1 MVIILKL
8 KKIKMKH
15 IYIGLTFCICFFIST
30 IQANA
35 QSGLADAFTWGN
47 DTIDNKVEVAFRAID
62 EKDLLG
68 GISFIDVEEMTE
80 KAYTTYSLNFV
91 ENLIGGVNGN
101 IWGMDEYL
109 VVIDGMVRD
118 ANNVLPTE
126 VKQITVLKGPAAV
139 VLYGSRAAKGVI
151 QITTKRGQE
160 GEPTIRIRANTG
172 IYTPKAFPK
181 YLGSA
186 EYMAYYNEARIN
198 DGSDPLYSSEDI
210 YRHASGENPY
220 RYPDLDM
227 YSSDYLRN
235 SYNRSEAVAE
245 ITGGNNRVK
254 YYTTTGYSR
263 ENSLLKVGNAKDN
276 YTSRLFVRGNVDM
289 NLRDF
294 LKVQADANV
303 TFYDANTA
311 RGDWWSN
318 AESLRPHRV
327 APLIPISYIG
337 ENDLLT
343 QATINASN
351 HIIDG
356 KYFLGGTQIH
366 PTNPIADSYA
376 AGNSKFVSRQFQFNT
391 LFDFNL
397 KSVLDGLH
405 FRAKYG
411 IDYAL
416 TYNQGYTNEYA
427 TFEPDWTNYSGV
439 DLIGSVQQYGNDNK
453 TGDEVIENSAYR
465 YTFNFSGQF
474 DYSTTVNDDHNFFG
488 MVVANAWQ
496 RQLSGQYH
504 RLTNVNLGLQA
515 SYNYQQKYYVD
526 FSSALPY
533 SAKLPEGNR
542 LGFSPTLTLGWRPV
556 KEDFF
561 SDTAFD
567 DLMLTVSGGIISQD
581 LDIYTDDNEMGYY
594 LYKSILQRGG
604 WYSWAD
610 LGGEAATEFQ
620 RGDNPNMTFVKRKE
634 LNLGLRGSL
643 WNQLVTFDLN
653 WFAGKMDGDITRAHS
668 LYPIYFTQ
676 VGYPTSSIIPYVN
689 YNIDNR
695 TGFDFS
701 LYFNKKV
708 NEVDLTLGVTGMYSL
723 TEAERRDES
732 FEYDYQSRINLPINH
747 LWGLESLGFFND
759 QEEIDNSPTQQF
771 GDVVPGDLK
780 YKDQNGD
787 GIIDSNDEVFLG
799 RWDTPFRLGLNFT
812 AKWRNFTLFA
822 MADGFYGGYG
832 LKNSS
837 YYWVRGEN
845 KYSEVVRN
853 RWTEET
859 KNTATYP
866 RLTTS
871 NGANSFRNSDFWL
884 YKADRLNL
892 SQVQLT
898 YDIPETAL
906 NGTFVNGVSVYV
918 SGYNLLTISK
928 EREHFELNV
937 GSAPQTRFYNI
948 GIRGTF

>member
-1 MVIILKL
+1 MVIILNL
-8 KKIKMKH
+8 KKTKMKH
-15 IYIGLTFCICFFIST
+15 IYIGLIFCICFLLNFSKAT
-30 IQANA
+30 A
-35 QSGLADAFTWGN
+35 QYGEILSWEN
-47 DTIDNKVEVAFRAID
+47 DTIDNKVEVAFRTMN
-62 EKDLLG
+62 ERDLLG
-68 GISFIDVEEMTE
+68 GVSVIDMEEMTE
-80 KAYTTYSLNFV
+80 KAYTTNSLGFV

-126 VKQITVLKGPAAV
+126 IKQITVLKGPAAV
-139 VLYGSRAAKGVI
+139 VLYGSRAAKGVV
-151 QITTKRGQE
+151 QITTKRGTV
-160 GEPTIRIRANTG
+160 GKSTISVRANTAML
-172 IYTPKAFPK
+172 TPKAFPE

-186 EYMAYYNEARIN
+186 EYMTLYNEARIN
-198 DGSDPLYSSEDI
+198 DGSDILHSLEKI
-210 YRHASGENPY
+210 YNHSTGENLY
-220 RYPDLDM
+220 RYPNLNM
-227 YSSDYLRN
+227 YSSDYLRKA
-235 SYNRSEAVAE
+235 YNRSEAIAE

-254 YYTTTGYSR
+254 YYTSTGYYR
-263 ENSLLKVGNAKDN
+263 ENSLLKVGNSKDN
-276 YTSRLFVRGNVDM
+276 YTSRLFVRGNIDM

-303 TFYDANTA
+303 TFYDAYTA
-311 RGDWWSN
+311 AGDWWSN
-318 AESLRPHRV
+318 AASLRPDRV
-327 APLIPISYIG
+327 SPLIPLSYLE
-337 ENDLLT
+337 ENDLLSG
-343 QATINASN
+343 AAINASN
-351 HIIDG
+351 YIIDG
-356 KYFLGGTQIH
+356 KYFLGGTQLN

-391 LFDFNL
+391 VFDFNL
-397 KSVLDGLH
+397 KSVLQGLH

-427 TFEPDWTNYSGV
+427 TFAPTWTNYAGV
-439 DLIGSVQQYGNDNK
+439 DMIGSVEQFGTDNK
-453 TGDEVIENSAYR
+453 TGDENISNSAYR
-465 YTFNFSGQF
+465 YTYNFSGQF
-474 DYSTTVNDDHNFFG
+474 DYTKTVNDDHNFFG
-488 MVVANAWQ
+488 MIVANAWQ

-504 RLTNVNLGLQA
+504 KISNVNLGLQA
-515 SYNYQQKYYVD
+515 SYNFQHKYYVD

-561 SDTAFD
+561 GDTAFD
-567 DLMLTVSGGIISQD
+567 DLMLTASAGIISQD
-581 LDIYTDDNEMGYY
+581 LDIATDDNEMGYY

-620 RGDNPNMTFVKRKE
+620 RGDNPNMTFIKRKE
-634 LNLGLRGSL
+634 INVGLRGSL
-643 WNQLVTFDLN
+643 WDQLLSFDLN
-653 WFAGKMDGDITRAHS
+653 FFAGKMDGDIARVNS

-676 VGYPTSSIIPYVN
+676 VGYPTSSIIPYIN

-695 TGFDFS
+695 KGFDFS
-701 LYFNKKV
+701 LYLNKKV
-708 NEVDLTLGVTGMYSL
+708 SEVDLTLGVTGMYSK
-723 TEAERRDES
+723 TEAGKRDES
-732 FEYDYQSRINLPINH
+732 FEYDYQSRINLPVNG

-759 QEEIDNSPTQQF
+759 QEEINSSPTQQF
-771 GDVVPGDLK
+771 GDVAPGDLR

-787 GIIDSNDEVFLG
+787 GIIDNNDEIYLG
-799 RWDTPFRLGLNFT
+799 RWDTPLRLGLNFT
-812 AKWRNFTLFA
+812 AKWRNFTFFA
-822 MADGFYGGYG
+822 LADGFFGGQG
-832 LKNSS
+832 FKNSS

-845 KYSEVVRN
+845 KYSDIVRN

-859 KNTATYP
+859 KDTATYP
-866 RLTTS
+866 RLTTT

-892 SQVQLT
+892 SQVQFT
-898 YDIPETAL
+898 YDIPESAL
-906 NGTFVNGVSVYV
+906 QGTFVSGLSVYV

-928 EREHFELNV
+928 ERKHFEMNV
-937 GSAPQTRFYNI
+937 GSAPQTRMYNI
-948 GIRGTF
+948 GVRGTF

>member
-1 MVIILKL
+1 MVIILNL
-8 KKIKMKH
+8 KKTKMKH
-15 IYIGLTFCICFFIST
+15 IYIGLIFCICFLLNFSKAT
-30 IQANA
+30 A
-35 QSGLADAFTWGN
+35 QYGEILSWEN
-47 DTIDNKVEVAFRAID
+47 DTIDNKVEVAFRTMN
-62 EKDLLG
+62 ERDLLG
-68 GISFIDVEEMTE
+68 GVSVIDMEEMTE
-80 KAYTTYSLNFV
+80 KAYTTNSLGFV

-126 VKQITVLKGPAAV
+126 IKQITVLKGPAAV
-139 VLYGSRAAKGVI
+139 VLYGSRAAKGVV
-151 QITTKRGQE
+151 QITTKRGTV
-160 GEPTIRIRANTG
+160 GKSTISVRANTAML
-172 IYTPKAFPK
+172 TPKAFPE

-186 EYMAYYNEARIN
+186 EYMTLYNEARMN
-198 DGSDPLYSSEDI
+198 DGSDISHSPEKI
-210 YRHASGENPY
+210 YNYASGENPY
-220 RYPDLDM
+220 RYPNLNM
-227 YSSDYLRN
+227 YSSDYVRKA
-235 SYNRSEAVAE
+235 YNRSEAIAE

-254 YYTTTGYSR
+254 YYTSTGYYR
-263 ENSLLKVGNAKDN
+263 ENSLLKVGNSKDN
-276 YTSRLFVRGNVDM
+276 YTSRLFVRGNIDM

-303 TFYDANTA
+303 TFYDAFTA
-311 RGDWWSN
+311 AGDWWSN
-318 AESLRPHRV
+318 AASLRPDRV
-327 APLIPISYIG
+327 SPLIPLSYLE
-337 ENDLLT
+337 ENDLLSG
-343 QATINASN
+343 AAINASN
-351 HIIDG
+351 YIIDG
-356 KYFLGGTQIH
+356 KYFLGGTQLN

-391 LFDFNL
+391 VFDFNL
-397 KSVLDGLH
+397 KSVLQGLH

-427 TFEPDWTNYSGV
+427 TFAPTWTNYAGV
-439 DLIGSVQQYGNDNK
+439 DMIGSVEQFGTDNK
-453 TGDEVIENSAYR
+453 TGDENISNSAYR
-465 YTFNFSGQF
+465 YTYNFSGQF
-474 DYSTTVNDDHNFFG
+474 DYTKTVNDDHNFFG
-488 MVVANAWQ
+488 MIVANAWQ

-504 RLTNVNLGLQA
+504 RLSNVNLGLQA
-515 SYNYQQKYYVD
+515 SYNFQHKYYVD

-561 SDTAFD
+561 GDTAFD
-567 DLMLTVSGGIISQD
+567 DLMLTASAGIISQD
-581 LDIYTDDNEMGYY
+581 LDIATDDNEMGYY

-620 RGDNPNMTFVKRKE
+620 RGDNPNMTFIKRKE
-634 LNLGLRGSL
+634 INVGLRGSL
-643 WNQLVTFDLN
+643 WDQLLSFDLN
-653 WFAGKMDGDITRAHS
+653 FFAGKMDGDIARVNS

-676 VGYPTSSIIPYVN
+676 VGYPTSSIIPYIN

-695 TGFDFS
+695 KGFDFS
-701 LYFNKKV
+701 LYLNKKV
-708 NEVDLTLGVTGMYSL
+708 SEVDLTLGVTGMYSK
-723 TEAERRDES
+723 TEAGKRDES
-732 FEYDYQSRINLPINH
+732 FEYDYQSRINLPVNG

-759 QEEIDNSPTQQF
+759 QEEINSSPTQQF
-771 GDVVPGDLK
+771 GDVAPGDLR

-787 GIIDSNDEVFLG
+787 GIIDNNDEIYLG
-799 RWDTPFRLGLNFT
+799 RWDTPLRLGLNFT
-812 AKWRNFTLFA
+812 AKWRNFTFFA
-822 MADGFYGGYG
+822 LADGFFGGQG
-832 LKNSS
+832 FKNSS

-845 KYSEVVRN
+845 KYSDIVRN

-884 YKADRLNL
+884 YNTDRLNL
-892 SQVQLT
+892 SQVQFT
-898 YDIPETAL
+898 YDIPEAAL
-906 NGTFVNGVSVYV
+906 QGTFVSGLSVYV

-928 EREHFELNV
+928 ERKHFEMNV
-937 GSAPQTRFYNI
+937 GSSPQTRMYNI
-948 GIRGTF
+948 GVRGTF

>member
-1 MVIILKL
+1 MVIILNL
-8 KKIKMKH
+8 KKTKMKH
-15 IYIGLTFCICFFIST
+15 IYIGLIFCICFLLNFSKAT
-30 IQANA
+30 A
-35 QSGLADAFTWGN
+35 QYGEILSWEN
-47 DTIDNKVEVAFRAID
+47 DTIDNKVEVAFRTMN
-62 EKDLLG
+62 ERDLLG
-68 GISFIDVEEMTE
+68 GVSVIDMEEMTE
-80 KAYTTYSLNFV
+80 KAYTTNSLGFV

-126 VKQITVLKGPAAV
+126 IKQITVLKGPAAV
-139 VLYGSRAAKGVI
+139 VLYGSRAAKGVV
-151 QITTKRGQE
+151 QITTKRGTV
-160 GEPTIRIRANTG
+160 GKSTISVRANTAML
-172 IYTPKAFPK
+172 TPKAFPE

-186 EYMAYYNEARIN
+186 EYMTLYNEARIN
-198 DGSDPLYSSEDI
+198 DGSDILHSLEKI
-210 YRHASGENPY
+210 YNHSTGENPY
-220 RYPDLDM
+220 RYPNLNM
-227 YSSDYLRN
+227 YSSDYLRKA
-235 SYNRSEAVAE
+235 YNRSEAIAE

-254 YYTTTGYSR
+254 YYTSTGYYR
-263 ENSLLKVGNAKDN
+263 ENSLLKVGNSKDN
-276 YTSRLFVRGNVDM
+276 YTSRLFVRGNIDM

-303 TFYDANTA
+303 TFYDAYTA
-311 RGDWWSN
+311 AGDWWSN
-318 AESLRPHRV
+318 AASLRPDRV
-327 APLIPISYIG
+327 SPLIPLSYLE
-337 ENDLLT
+337 ENDLLSG
-343 QATINASN
+343 AAINASN
-351 HIIDG
+351 YIIDG
-356 KYFLGGTQIH
+356 KYFLGGTQLN

-391 LFDFNL
+391 VFDFNL
-397 KSVLDGLH
+397 KSVLQGLH

-427 TFEPDWTNYSGV
+427 TFAPTWTNYAGV
-439 DLIGSVQQYGNDNK
+439 DMIGSVEQFGTDNK
-453 TGDEVIENSAYR
+453 TGDENISNSAYR
-465 YTFNFSGQF
+465 YTYNFSGQF
-474 DYSTTVNDDHNFFG
+474 DYTKTVNDDHNFFG
-488 MVVANAWQ
+488 MIVANAWQ

-504 RLTNVNLGLQA
+504 RLSNVNLGLQA
-515 SYNYQQKYYVD
+515 SYNFQHKYYVD

-561 SDTAFD
+561 GDTAFD
-567 DLMLTVSGGIISQD
+567 DLMLTASAGIISQD
-581 LDIYTDDNEMGYY
+581 LDIATDDNEMGYY

-620 RGDNPNMTFVKRKE
+620 RGDNPNMTFIKRKE
-634 LNLGLRGSL
+634 INVGLRGSL
-643 WNQLVTFDLN
+643 WDQLLSFDLN
-653 WFAGKMDGDITRAHS
+653 FFAGKMDGDIARVNS

-676 VGYPTSSIIPYVN
+676 VGYPTSSIIPYIN

-695 TGFDFS
+695 KGFDFS
-701 LYFNKKV
+701 LYLNKKV
-708 NEVDLTLGVTGMYSL
+708 SEVDLTLGVTGMYSK
-723 TEAERRDES
+723 TEAGKRDEN
-732 FEYDYQSRINLPINH
+732 FEYDYQSRINLPVNG

-759 QEEIDNSPTQQF
+759 QEEINNSPTQQF
-771 GDVVPGDLK
+771 GDVAPGDLR

-787 GIIDSNDEVFLG
+787 GIIDNNDEIYLG
-799 RWDTPFRLGLNFT
+799 RWDTPLRLGLNFT
-812 AKWRNFTLFA
+812 AKWRNFTFFA
-822 MADGFYGGYG
+822 LADGFFGGQG
-832 LKNSS
+832 FKNSS

-845 KYSEVVRN
+845 KYSDIVRN

-884 YKADRLNL
+884 YNTDRLNL
-892 SQVQLT
+892 SQVQFT
-898 YDIPETAL
+898 YDIPEAAL
-906 NGTFVNGVSVYV
+906 QGTFVSGLSVYV

-928 EREHFELNV
+928 ERKHFEMNV
-937 GSAPQTRFYNI
+937 GSAPQTRMYNI
-948 GIRGTF
+948 GVRGTF

>member
-1 MVIILKL
+1 
-8 KKIKMKH
+8 MKH
-15 IYIGLTFCICFFIST
+15 INIGLIFCICFLLNFSE
-30 IQANA
+30 AAA
-35 QSGLADAFTWGN
+35 QYAEIPTWGN
-47 DTIDNKVEVAFRAID
+47 DTIDNKVEVAFRSMN
-62 EKDLLG
+62 ERDLLG
-68 GISFIDVEEMTE
+68 GISVIDVEGMTE

-91 ENLIGGVNGN
+91 ENLVGGVNGN

-126 VKQITVLKGPAAV
+126 IKQITILKGTAAV
-139 VLYGSRAAKGVI
+139 VLYGSRASKGVI
-151 QITTKRGQE
+151 QITTKRGKE
-160 GEPTIRIRANTG
+160 GKSTISIRANTG
-172 IYTPKAFPK
+172 VNTPKAYPK

-186 EYMAYYNEARIN
+186 EYMTLYNEARMN
-198 DGSDPLYSSEDI
+198 DGLDI
-210 YRHASGENPY
+210 SNSAEKIYNYASGDNPY
-220 RYPDLDM
+220 RYPNLNM
-227 YSSDYLRN
+227 YSSDYLRKAN
-235 SYNRSEAVAE
+235 NRSEVNAE

-254 YYTTTGYSR
+254 YYTATGYYR
-263 ENSLLKVGNAKDN
+263 ENSLLKVGNSADN

-311 RGDWWSN
+311 AGNWWSN
-318 AESLRPHRV
+318 AASLRPDRV
-327 APLIPISYIG
+327 APLIPLSYLE
-337 ENDLLT
+337 ENDLLSGP
-343 QATINASN
+343 TIDASN
-351 HIIDG
+351 YIIDG
-356 KYFLGGTQIH
+356 KYFFGGTQLN

-391 LFDFNL
+391 MFDFNL
-397 KSVLDGLH
+397 KSILQGLH

-427 TFEPDWTNYSGV
+427 TFEPDWTNYAGV
-439 DLIGSVQQYGNDNK
+439 DMIGSVKQYGNDNK
-453 TGDEVIENSAYR
+453 TGDENISNSAYR
-465 YTFNFSGQF
+465 YTYNFSGQF

-488 MVVANAWQ
+488 ILVANAWQ
-496 RQLSGQYH
+496 RQLSGEYH
-504 RLTNVNLGLQA
+504 RLTNVNLGLQT
-515 SYNYQQKYYVD
+515 SYNFQHKYYVD

-561 SDTAFD
+561 GGTAFD

-581 LDIYTDDNEMGYY
+581 LDIATDDNAMGYY

-620 RGDNPNMTFVKRKE
+620 RGNNPNMTFVKRKE
-634 LNLGLRGSL
+634 ISVGLRGSMWDKL
-643 WNQLVTFDLN
+643 LSFDLN
-653 WFAGKMDGDITRAHS
+653 FFAGKMDGDIARVNS

-695 TGFDFS
+695 KGFDFS
-701 LYFNKKV
+701 LYLNRKV
-708 NEVDLTLGVTGMYSL
+708 NEVDLTLGMTGMYSL
-723 TEAERRDES
+723 TEAGKRDES
-732 FEYDYQSRINLPINH
+732 YEYDYQTRINRPVNG
-747 LWGLESLGFFND
+747 LWGLETIGFFND
-759 QEEIDNSPTQQF
+759 QEEIDNSPNQQF
-771 GDVVPGDLK
+771 GDVAPGDLR

-787 GIIDSNDEVFLG
+787 GIIDNNDEIYLG
-799 RWDTPFRLGLNFT
+799 RWDTPLRLGLNFT

-822 MADGFYGGYG
+822 MADGFYGGHG
-832 LKNSS
+832 FKNNS

-845 KYSEVVRN
+845 KYSDIVRN

-892 SQVQLT
+892 SQVQFT
-898 YDIPETAL
+898 YDIPEKAL
-906 NGTFVNGVSVYV
+906 QGTFINGVSVYV
-918 SGYNLLTISK
+918 SGYNLLTISN
-928 EREHFELNV
+928 ERKHFEMNV
-937 GSAPQTRFYNI
+937 GSAPQTRMYNI
-948 GIRGTF
+948 GVKGTF